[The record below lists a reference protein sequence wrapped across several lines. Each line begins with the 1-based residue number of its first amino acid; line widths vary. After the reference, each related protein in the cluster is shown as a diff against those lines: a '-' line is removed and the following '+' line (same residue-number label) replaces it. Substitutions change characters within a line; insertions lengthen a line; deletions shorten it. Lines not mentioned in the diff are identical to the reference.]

1 MTSQHWRIV
10 AAMVVLL
17 GAGVAGFLALT
28 PEPAPAP
35 SAPVD
40 LSAIDPDSGQA
51 HLLAA
56 VERVESCQ
64 LSFDELELSDENID
78 VVLDAARSNP
88 VLPPPIDRMA
98 RMWASAIDE
107 QLQVACPGAF
117 E

>member
-10 AAMVVLL
+10 AALVVLL
-17 GAGVAGFLALT
+17 GAGVAGFLLLS

-35 SAPVD
+35 SSPVD
-40 LSAIDPDSGQA
+40 SSAIDPDSGQA

-56 VERVESCQ
+56 VERMESC
-64 LSFDELELSDENID
+64 SIAFDELDLSADNID